1 MITISAHPRD
11 VDFWDQI
18 TTLWLPVVED
28 DTLNQRV
35 ELGLVGSDRDAL
47 FMANNFRRIVELRGW
62 TVAKD
67 MERRAN
73 APSPVSHYREAI

>member
-1 MITISAHPRD
+1 MITISADPRT
-11 VDFWDQI
+11 VDFWGQS
-18 TTLWLPVVED
+18 TTLWLPVVDGDGEY
-28 DTLNQRV
+28 V
-35 ELGLVGSDRDAL
+35 ELGLVGSHRDAL

-73 APSPVSHYREAI
+73 APSPVSHYREAIS